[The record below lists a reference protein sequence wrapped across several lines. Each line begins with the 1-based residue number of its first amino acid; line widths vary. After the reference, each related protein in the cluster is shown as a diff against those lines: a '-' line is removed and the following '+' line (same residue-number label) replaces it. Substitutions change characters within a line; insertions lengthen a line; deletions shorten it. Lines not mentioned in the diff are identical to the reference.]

1 MIENIHSHEGEEQD
15 AKKLKLTFKPPKNI
29 KQIGESTSL
38 KKIYVEDYVFTYI
51 KELVKK
57 EYANCRITILLGHYI
72 KTQDARIILING
84 AVEAEGMQYDA
95 EAVFNNDTWTSVYES
110 IKRYFSD
117 VEVVGWCIGGP
128 GFILENDEK
137 LKKIHLDN
145 FAGVDKALLKY
156 DSIEE
161 EEAFYL
167 YENGALN
174 KQNGYYIYYDKND
187 DMQNY
192 IMEHK
197 ALKPRTV
204 KEVEETA
211 VKEYKDE
218 MKEQRVQENNK
229 SIMHLMYAA
238 GSLMVVLV
246 IIVFATMINN
256 SNRINHLEES
266 LNDLSSTLNASVNPA
281 EDKNSVVDATTNSGN
296 TLDVETISGNLNSI
310 KNEEVIGDKADDKS
324 STDEAANGE
333 TEATDKS
340 KDSETDQTTSETGK
354 DQQADTKKEETTNA
368 DQAKDETKENSDTTA
383 KNESDKTQESSNTA
397 KETDGSE
404 KTDENAGKAD
414 ESDTKETSS
423 SAAEVKYYEVQK
435 GDTLVGISFK
445 LYQSGDYVTK
455 IMELNGIEDM
465 DMIYYGQ
472 KLIVP

>member
-15 AKKLKLTFKPPKNI
+15 AKNLNYTFKPPKNI

-57 EYANCRITILLGHYI
+57 EYANCRITVLLGHYI

-95 EAVFNNDTWTSVYES
+95 ESVFNNDTWTSVYEN
-110 IKRYFSD
+110 IKRYFSN

-128 GFILENDEK
+128 GFMLENDEK

-167 YENGALN
+167 YENGALS
-174 KQNGYYIYYDKND
+174 KQSGYYIYYDKND

-192 IMEHK
+192 IIEHK
-197 ALKPRTV
+197 SLRPRTA
-204 KEVEETA
+204 KETEEIA

-218 MKEQRVQENNK
+218 MKEQRIQENNK

-266 LNDLSSTLNASVNPA
+266 MNDLNNIFAASINQSQ
-281 EDKNSVVDATTNSGN
+281 DKGSVVDTATNPGK

-310 KNEEVIGDKADDKS
+310 KNEEVIGDKADDKTG
-324 STDEAANGE
+324 TDETAKGE
-333 TEATDKS
+333 TESVDKP
-340 KDSETDQTTSETGK
+340 KDSESDQAASETGK
-354 DQQADTKKEETTNA
+354 DEQADTKQGETKDNSEETT
-368 DQAKDETKENSDTTA
+368 KD
-383 KNESDKTQESSNTA
+383 ESDKNEENSGES
-397 KETDGSE
+397 KETDGS
-404 KTDENAGKAD
+404 KSDDNAEKAD

-423 SAAEVKYYEVQK
+423 GASEVRYYEVQK
-435 GDTLVGISFK
+435 GDTLVSISFK